1 MSSQSTPAKGAE
13 RRSGSARARQHA
25 ARVGRRELRFLIYR
39 AGSSLTVERRQRAED
54 GVASLAVLHFDDGD
68 AFEAWWR
75 EDALRFDHPILH
87 QALRRD
93 ASELWELGDESSQ

>member
-1 MSSQSTPAKGAE
+1 MSYQPTSAQGAE
-13 RRSGSARARQHA
+13 RRGGGARTRHHA

-39 AGSSLTVERRQRAED
+39 AGSSLTVERRQCAED
-54 GVASLAVLHFDDGD
+54 GVSILAVLHFDDLRT
-68 AFEAWWR
+68 FEDWWL

-93 ASELWELGDESSQ
+93 ASELWRLGDEPG